1 MIYIKII
8 TPTPGLKT
16 KEKLLQI
23 IEDRNT
29 GIMIKELS
37 QQVNRPVSMLQV
49 YLKQLVISKKI
60 CVIQSKVSKNLIY
73 YPSNNV
79 DKNYLPTFGNFSKT
93 ASICDRLK
101 QASEAVHAYN

>member
-1 MIYIKII
+1 MIDIKII

-16 KEKLLQI
+16 KERLLQI

-37 QQVNRPVSMLQV
+37 QQVNRPVSMLHV
-49 YLKQLVISKKI
+49 YLKQLVINQKI
-60 CVIQSKVSKNLIY
+60 CVRQSKVSKNLIY

-79 DKNYLPTFGNFSKT
+79 DKNYMQSVRDIGKIE
-93 ASICDRLK
+93 ASSDRLRR
-101 QASEAVHAYN
+101 AS